1 MTISRRT
8 FIKASA
14 ASAVAV
20 AYSGR
25 VRQIFAGQNTTQ
37 WHDVTTWGVEGRGWQ
52 DQPRTRYFDRF
63 PAKAEGVVPGPV
75 WNLSRHS
82 AGMAATF
89 RTDAKQISVDYELLS
104 GSLGMPHMPPT
115 GVSGIDLYGKLNDGP
130 PRWVQVVKPTKQQM
144 HCTVADGLDG
154 TLREYTM
161 YLPLYN
167 GVNSMKIGVPA
178 GSQFEPIAPRAQQPI
193 LFWGT
198 SIMHGACASRPGMA
212 LPAILG
218 RWFDRPTINLGFSG
232 NGRMDKPVAD
242 LIAELNPA
250 VYCIDCLPNMNPAM
264 VRERTAPMVHI
275 LRSAHPETPI
285 VLVEGRVNTNA
296 EFFASRREHHKE
308 NHKALRDAY
317 DALLSSG
324 VKNLCYLK
332 GDDLLGRD
340 GEASTDGSHPSDLG
354 FMRYAL
360 AYEKVL
366 IPLLGPSRK
375 DIGLPF

>member
-1 MTISRRT
+1 MTISRRS
-8 FIKASA
+8 FLQASA
-14 ASAVAV
+14 ATAVAAV
-20 AYSGR
+20 GGGQLLAA
-25 VRQIFAGQNTTQ
+25 AGKNSSTQ
-37 WHDVTTWGVEGRGWQ
+37 WHDVTTWGVEGRGWR
-52 DQPRTRYFDRF
+52 DQPRKRYFDRF
-63 PAKAEGVVPGPV
+63 PAKAEGAVPGPV
-75 WNLSRHS
+75 WSLSHHS
-82 AGMAATF
+82 AGMAVLF
-89 RTDAKQISVDYELLS
+89 RTDAKQIQVDYELLS
-104 GSLGMPHMPPT
+104 TSLGMPHMPPT

-130 PRWVQVVKPTKQQM
+130 PRWVQVVKPTRQ
-144 HCTVADGLDG
+144 HINCTVASGLDG

-167 GVNSMKIGVPA
+167 GVNAMQVGVPA
-178 GSQFEPIAPRAQQPI
+178 GCRFEPVAPRAKQSI

-232 NGRMDKPVAD
+232 NGRMDKPVAE
-242 LIAELNPA
+242 LIAELDPA
-250 VYCIDCLPNMNPAM
+250 VYCIDCLPNMSPTM
-264 VRERTAPMVHI
+264 VRARTAPMVAI
-275 LRSAHPETPI
+275 LRQAHPDTPI
-285 VLVEGRVNTNA
+285 VLVEDRVNTNA
-296 EFFASRREHHKE
+296 DFFASRAAYHRD
-308 NHKALRDAY
+308 NHKALRHEY
-317 DALLSSG
+317 DTLTSSG
-324 VKNLCYLK
+324 VKGLYYLK

-366 IPLLGPSRK
+366 QPLLGPSRK